1 MRHGDIG
8 AVVKSC
14 SSMLAFNI
22 GHCLAHCSVKP
33 DVRRPWYTRTATV
46 VQAVRRP
53 WYDRVAAAIQAE
65 ESRKGNALPEGRGR
79 AERRKTRIAG
89 LKARKM
95 QGRRRS
101 LLFRI
106 APTNRAENETKS
118 CLFMLS
124 DMIVWGLKGN
134 KVTALGVSKMR
145 GAAELHA
152 KIFISRA
159 GNAIPCRDIKK
170 TKGLRIAEA

>member
-1 MRHGDIG
+1 MCGGRGTR
-8 AVVKSC
+8 
-14 SSMLAFNI
+14 
-22 GHCLAHCSVKP
+22 
-33 DVRRPWYTRTATV
+33 VRRLWYKPYDGRGTIVWRPPYRQKKAGRGMPC
-46 VQAVRRP
+46 RR
-53 WYDRVAAAIQAE
+53 A
-65 ESRKGNALPEGRGR
+65 GGR

-95 QGRRRS
+95 PGRRRP

-106 APTNRAENETKS
+106 APTNRAGNETKS

-124 DMIVWGLKGN
+124 DMIVCRFKGN
-134 KVTALGVSKMR
+134 KVTVLGVSKMR

-159 GNAIPCRDIKK
+159 GNAIPCRNIKK

>member
-14 SSMLAFNI
+14 SSMLVFNI
-22 GHCLAHCSVKP
+22 GHCLAHCGVKP

-46 VQAVRRP
+46 EQAVRRP
-53 WYDRVAAAIQAE
+53 WYDRVAAAVQAE
-65 ESRKGNALPEGRGR
+65 ESRKGNVLPKGRGR
-79 AERRKTRIAG
+79 AEQGKTRIAG

-95 QGRRRS
+95 HGRRRP

-106 APTNRAENETKS
+106 APTNRAENEAKP

-124 DMIVWGLKGN
+124 GMIVCCFKGN
-134 KVTALGVSKMR
+134 KVTALEVSKMR

-159 GNAIPCRDIKK
+159 GNAIPCRNIKK
-170 TKGLRIAEA
+170 TKGLRVAEA

>member
-1 MRHGDIG
+1 M

-65 ESRKGNALPEGRGR
+65 ESRKGHALPEGRGESG
-79 AERRKTRIAG
+79 AEKAPHRRPEGSEDAG
-89 LKARKM
+89 QTAALAFQDCPDEPCGKR
-95 QGRRRS
+95 
-101 LLFRI
+101 
-106 APTNRAENETKS
+106 
-118 CLFMLS
+118 
-124 DMIVWGLKGN
+124 D
-134 KVTALGVSKMR
+134 KVMSFHAL
-145 GAAELHA
+145 
-152 KIFISRA
+152 
-159 GNAIPCRDIKK
+159 
-170 TKGLRIAEA
+170 

>member
-14 SSMLAFNI
+14 SSMLVFNI
-22 GHCLAHCSVKP
+22 GHCLAHCGVKP
-33 DVRRPWYTRTATV
+33 DVWRPWYTRTATV

-79 AERRKTRIAG
+79 VEWRKTRIAG

-95 QGRRRS
+95 PGRRRP

-106 APTNRAENETKS
+106 APTNRAENETKP

-124 DMIVWGLKGN
+124 DMIVCRFKGN

>member
-22 GHCLAHCSVKP
+22 GHCLAHCGVKP
-33 DVRRPWYTRTATV
+33 D
-46 VQAVRRP
+46 VRRP
-53 WYDRVAAAIQAE
+53 WYDRVAAAVQAE
-65 ESRKGNALPEGRGR
+65 ESRKGNVLPEGRGR
-79 AERRKTRIAG
+79 AERGKTRIAG

-95 QGRRRS
+95 HGRRRP

-106 APTNRAENETKS
+106 APTNRAENEAKP

-124 DMIVWGLKGN
+124 DMIVCRFKDN

-145 GAAELHA
+145 GATELHA

-170 TKGLRIAEA
+170 TKGLRIAET